1 MPYQELAL
9 LSGDLHQTEAAY
21 EQRKAPTVRIPFRT
35 MDKSLGEE
43 STKPLMHMQ
52 HQMEIKNFY
61 NGELE
66 RASVAI
72 ENSGG
77 KRKDQKWRPEQN
89 K

>member
-1 MPYQELAL
+1 
-9 LSGDLHQTEAAY
+9 
-21 EQRKAPTVRIPFRT
+21 

-66 RASVAI
+66 RARVAV

-77 KRKDQKWRPEQN
+77 RKKTRNGDQRQRGGGGGRVQ
-89 K
+89 

>member
-1 MPYQELAL
+1 
-9 LSGDLHQTEAAY
+9 
-21 EQRKAPTVRIPFRT
+21 

-66 RASVAI
+66 RASVAAV
-72 ENSGG
+72 NSGG
-77 KRKDQKWRPEQN
+77 RKKTRN
-89 K
+89 GN

>member
-1 MPYQELAL
+1 
-9 LSGDLHQTEAAY
+9 
-21 EQRKAPTVRIPFRT
+21 

-66 RASVAI
+66 RASVAV

-77 KRKDQKWRPEQN
+77 RKKTRNGDQRQK
-89 K
+89 KK